1 MITRENI
8 YENREYITQINRT
21 RIFFTFPDG
30 KQEHADNPPAE
41 TVKDLLAYF
50 TEEWQFYARTVDL
63 LRNEYDK
70 RKAALDRKK
79 KFYTVE
85 EIEKADLFDSA
96 SMKVHNLEIITEE
109 EFYRAKRERDR
120 RRRKENSPVYGVLF
134 CLLAL
139 GTPFLMVMM
148 WLCGIG

>member
-96 SMKVHNLEIITEE
+96 SMKVHNEE
-109 EFYRAKRERDR
+109 LHREYQRVFGLGDLASCLSD
-120 RRRKENSPVYGVLF
+120 KEWKLYKLNGQCKEVLS
-134 CLLAL
+134 
-139 GTPFLMVMM
+139 
-148 WLCGIG
+148 IR